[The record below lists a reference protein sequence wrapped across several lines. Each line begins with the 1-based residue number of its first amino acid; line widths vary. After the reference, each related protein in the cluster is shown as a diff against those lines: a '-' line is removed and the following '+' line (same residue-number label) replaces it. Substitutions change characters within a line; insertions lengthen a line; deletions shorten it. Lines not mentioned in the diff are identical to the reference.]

1 MKPDIHPNY
10 KALSVSCACGNTFS
24 THSTLDKT
32 ELKLDVCNACHPFYT
47 GKHKIIDT
55 AGRVEK
61 FMSRYGNYQTTSAD
75 TNDATE

>member
-10 KALSVSCACGNTFS
+10 KALNVGCACGNQFV
-24 THSTLDKT
+24 THSTLGKP

-55 AGRVEK
+55 AGKVEK
-61 FMSRYGNYQTTSAD
+61 FMSRYGNYQSS
-75 TNDATE
+75 TNDSAE